1 MRILLAEDDKTL
13 SRGVTALLE
22 HDGYIVDAVAD
33 GQDAVAFAER
43 ESYDCIILD
52 VMMPG
57 LDGLSVVRKLR
68 QAQNN
73 APVLFLSAKGSLQ
86 DRVAGLDAGADDY
99 LPKPFAGSEL
109 RARVRALL
117 RRRTEYTPNRLTFA
131 DLTLDTGTCELSCAD
146 SRIILSRRAYQVME
160 AFMRNPRMVISPE
173 QLMERIWGWD
183 SEAEIHVVWVNVSFL
198 RKQLT
203 ALGSGPISGR
213 CAGRAIPWRNRYEHT
228 DIPPEVYPDR
238 HVGHD
243 RLSGAAADDDQLGQ
257 RLQRRGRA
265 EGHPVNPVGERR
277 TLPGIWFTDGQKTA
291 WSHL

>member
-1 MRILLAEDDKTL
+1 MRILLVEDDKTL

-33 GQDAVAFAER
+33 GQDAVAYAER

-57 LDGLSVVRKLR
+57 LDGLSVVRNLR

-117 RRRTEYTPNRLTFA
+117 RRRTEYTPNQLTFA
-131 DLTLDTGTCELSCAD
+131 DLTLDTGTCELSCAG

-203 ALGSGPISGR
+203 ALGS
-213 CAGRAIPWRNRYEHT
+213 RAYI
-228 DIPPEVYPDR
+228 
-238 HVGHD
+238 
-243 RLSGAAADDDQLGQ
+243 
-257 RLQRRGRA
+257 
-265 EGHPVNPVGERR
+265 R
-277 TLPGIWFTDGQKTA
+277 TLRGTGYSLEEQA
-291 WSHL
+291 

>member
-33 GQDAVAFAER
+33 GQDAVIFAHR
-43 ESYDCIILD
+43 EHYDCIILD

-131 DLTLDTGTCELSCAD
+131 DLTLDTGTCELSCAG
-146 SRIILSRRAYQVME
+146 SGVILSRRAYQVME

-203 ALGSGPISGR
+203 ALGSQAYI
-213 CAGRAIPWRNRYEHT
+213 
-228 DIPPEVYPDR
+228 
-238 HVGHD
+238 
-243 RLSGAAADDDQLGQ
+243 
-257 RLQRRGRA
+257 
-265 EGHPVNPVGERR
+265 R
-277 TLPGIWFTDGQKTA
+277 TLRGMGYSLEEQT
-291 WSHL
+291 

>member
-22 HDGYIVDAVAD
+22 HDGYIVDTVAD
-33 GQDAVAFAER
+33 GQDAVAWAER
-43 ESYDCIILD
+43 EIYDCIILD
-52 VMMPG
+52 VMMPS
-57 LDGLSVVRKLR
+57 LDGLSVVRRLR
-68 QAQNN
+68 QEQNN

-117 RRRTEYTPNRLTFA
+117 RRRIEYTPNRLTFA
-131 DLTLDTGTCELSCAD
+131 DLILDTGTCELSCAG
-146 SRIILSRRAYQVME
+146 SGVILSRRAYQVME

-203 ALGSGPISGR
+203 ALGS
-213 CAGRAIPWRNRYEHT
+213 RAYI
-228 DIPPEVYPDR
+228 
-238 HVGHD
+238 
-243 RLSGAAADDDQLGQ
+243 
-257 RLQRRGRA
+257 
-265 EGHPVNPVGERR
+265 R
-277 TLPGIWFTDGQKTA
+277 TLRGTGYSLEEQT
-291 WSHL
+291 

>member
-13 SRGVTALLE
+13 SRGVTVLLE

-68 QAQNN
+68 QSQNN
-73 APVLFLSAKGSLQ
+73 APVLILSAKGSLQ
-86 DRVAGLDAGADDY
+86 DRVVGLDAGADDY

-131 DLTLDTGTCELSCAD
+131 DLTLDTGTCELSCAEK
-146 SRIILSRRAYQVME
+146 RIILSRRAYQVME
-160 AFMRNPRMVISPE
+160 AFMRNPRMVTSPE

-203 ALGSGPISGR
+203 ALGS
-213 CAGRAIPWRNRYEHT
+213 RAFIKT
-228 DIPPEVYPDR
+228 
-238 HVGHD
+238 
-243 RLSGAAADDDQLGQ
+243 L
-257 RLQRRGRA
+257 RGTGYSL
-265 EGHPVNPVGERR
+265 EE
-277 TLPGIWFTDGQKTA
+277 QK
-291 WSHL
+291 

>member
-57 LDGLSVVRKLR
+57 LDGLSVVRRLR

-131 DLTLDTGTCELSCAD
+131 DLTLDTGSCELSCVG
-146 SRIILSRRAYQVME
+146 SGVILSRRAYQVME

-203 ALGSGPISGR
+203 VLGS
-213 CAGRAIPWRNRYEHT
+213 RAYI
-228 DIPPEVYPDR
+228 
-238 HVGHD
+238 
-243 RLSGAAADDDQLGQ
+243 
-257 RLQRRGRA
+257 
-265 EGHPVNPVGERR
+265 R
-277 TLPGIWFTDGQKTA
+277 TLRGTGYSLEEQT
-291 WSHL
+291 

>member
-131 DLTLDTGTCELSCAD
+131 DLTLDTGTCELSCAGNG
-146 SRIILSRRAYQVME
+146 IILSRRAYQVME
-160 AFMRNPRMVISPE
+160 AFMRNPHMVISPD

-183 SEAEIHVVWVNVSFL
+183 SEEEIHVVWVNVSFL

-203 ALGSGPISGR
+203 ALGSRTYI
-213 CAGRAIPWRNRYEHT
+213 
-228 DIPPEVYPDR
+228 
-238 HVGHD
+238 
-243 RLSGAAADDDQLGQ
+243 
-257 RLQRRGRA
+257 
-265 EGHPVNPVGERR
+265 R
-277 TLPGIWFTDGQKTA
+277 TLRGTGYSLEEQT
-291 WSHL
+291 

>member
-13 SRGVTALLE
+13 SRGVTVLLE

-33 GQDAVAFAER
+33 GQDAVTFAER

-68 QAQNN
+68 QSQNN
-73 APVLFLSAKGSLQ
+73 APVLILSAKGSLQ
-86 DRVAGLDAGADDY
+86 DRVVGLDAGADDY

-131 DLTLDTGTCELSCAD
+131 DLTLDTGTCELSCAEK
-146 SRIILSRRAYQVME
+146 RIILSRRAYQVME
-160 AFMRNPRMVISPE
+160 ALMRHPHMVISPE
-173 QLMERIWGWD
+173 RLMERIWGWD

-203 ALGSGPISGR
+203 ALGS
-213 CAGRAIPWRNRYEHT
+213 RAFIKT
-228 DIPPEVYPDR
+228 
-238 HVGHD
+238 
-243 RLSGAAADDDQLGQ
+243 L
-257 RLQRRGRA
+257 RGTGYSL
-265 EGHPVNPVGERR
+265 EE
-277 TLPGIWFTDGQKTA
+277 QK
-291 WSHL
+291 

>member
-1 MRILLAEDDKTL
+1 MRILLAEDDKSL

-33 GQDAVAFAER
+33 GQDAVAYAER

-117 RRRTEYTPNRLTFA
+117 RRRAEYTPNRLTFA
-131 DLTLDTGTCELSCAD
+131 DLTLDTGSCELSCAG
-146 SRIILSRRAYQVME
+146 SGVILSRRAYQVME
-160 AFMRNPRMVISPE
+160 AFMRNPHMVISPE

-203 ALGSGPISGR
+203 ALDS
-213 CAGRAIPWRNRYEHT
+213 RAYI
-228 DIPPEVYPDR
+228 
-238 HVGHD
+238 
-243 RLSGAAADDDQLGQ
+243 
-257 RLQRRGRA
+257 
-265 EGHPVNPVGERR
+265 R
-277 TLPGIWFTDGQKTA
+277 TLRGTGYSLEEQT
-291 WSHL
+291 

>member
-33 GQDAVAFAER
+33 GQDAVAYAER

-57 LDGLSVVRKLR
+57 LDGLSVVRNLR

-117 RRRTEYTPNRLTFA
+117 RRRTEYTPNQLTFA
-131 DLTLDTGTCELSCAD
+131 DLTLDTGTCELSCAG

-183 SEAEIHVVWVNVSFL
+183 AEAEIHVVWVNVSFL

-203 ALGSGPISGR
+203 ALGS
-213 CAGRAIPWRNRYEHT
+213 RAYI
-228 DIPPEVYPDR
+228 
-238 HVGHD
+238 
-243 RLSGAAADDDQLGQ
+243 
-257 RLQRRGRA
+257 
-265 EGHPVNPVGERR
+265 R
-277 TLPGIWFTDGQKTA
+277 TLRGTGYSLEEQA
-291 WSHL
+291 

>member
-33 GQDAVAFAER
+33 GQDAAAWAER

-73 APVLFLSAKGSLQ
+73 APVLFLSAKGSLR

-99 LPKPFAGSEL
+99 LPKPFAGSDL

-117 RRRTEYTPNRLTFA
+117 RRRTEYTPSRLTFA
-131 DLTLDTGTCELSCAD
+131 DLTLDAGTCELSCAEN
-146 SRIILSRRAYQVME
+146 RIVLSRRAYQVME
-160 AFMRNPRMVISPE
+160 AFMRTPRVVISPE
-173 QLMERIWGWD
+173 HLMERIWGWE
-183 SEAEIHVVWVNVSFL
+183 SEAEVHVVWVNVSFL

-203 ALGSGPISGR
+203 ALGS
-213 CAGRAIPWRNRYEHT
+213 RAYI
-228 DIPPEVYPDR
+228 
-238 HVGHD
+238 
-243 RLSGAAADDDQLGQ
+243 
-257 RLQRRGRA
+257 
-265 EGHPVNPVGERR
+265 R
-277 TLPGIWFTDGQKTA
+277 TLRGTGYSLEEQT
-291 WSHL
+291 

>member
-13 SRGVTALLE
+13 SRGVTVLLE

-33 GQDAVAFAER
+33 GQDAVTFAER

-68 QAQNN
+68 QSQNN
-73 APVLFLSAKGSLQ
+73 APVLILSAKGSLQ
-86 DRVAGLDAGADDY
+86 DRVVGLDAGADDY

-131 DLTLDTGTCELSCAD
+131 DLTLDTGTCELSCAEK
-146 SRIILSRRAYQVME
+146 RIILSRRAYQVME
-160 AFMRNPRMVISPE
+160 AFMRNPRMVTSPE

-203 ALGSGPISGR
+203 ALGS
-213 CAGRAIPWRNRYEHT
+213 RAFIKT
-228 DIPPEVYPDR
+228 
-238 HVGHD
+238 
-243 RLSGAAADDDQLGQ
+243 L
-257 RLQRRGRA
+257 RGTGYSL
-265 EGHPVNPVGERR
+265 EE
-277 TLPGIWFTDGQKTA
+277 QK
-291 WSHL
+291 

>member
-22 HDGYIVDAVAD
+22 RDGYIVDAVAD
-33 GQDAVAFAER
+33 GQDAVAYAER
-43 ESYDCIILD
+43 EAYNCIILD

-68 QAQNN
+68 RAQNN

-173 QLMERIWGWD
+173 QLMESIWGWD

-203 ALGSGPISGR
+203 ALGS
-213 CAGRAIPWRNRYEHT
+213 RAYI
-228 DIPPEVYPDR
+228 
-238 HVGHD
+238 
-243 RLSGAAADDDQLGQ
+243 
-257 RLQRRGRA
+257 
-265 EGHPVNPVGERR
+265 R
-277 TLPGIWFTDGQKTA
+277 TLRGTGYSLEEQT
-291 WSHL
+291 